1 MAYELIIKNQVGSIQ
16 WDPNGLQQYVE
27 GMIQKYDGLIFT
39 DEEIPEAKKRMADL
53 NRLKKNIED
62 KRKEIKKEIAE
73 PYMQFEA
80 QIKPI
85 VQRID
90 EVRGKIDVQVKD
102 YERIRD
108 EKKQKEIQDW
118 WAANGTKGVSIQ
130 LVWDPR
136 YLNVTFTMDQVIQD
150 LKAKKEKN
158 TENLALICNMAKDNP
173 VQADFMIEDFTKHL
187 SVQQALENWQ
197 KLEDARIRAEQI
209 KAEREASR
217 IAAEQAR
224 AAESAKDPEPAP
236 AIQPER
242 PAPKPQQISIEQA
255 SRHWSITFR
264 VEGSHEDMVALGN
277 YMNSLKPNGFKYY
290 VIEREEK

>member
-90 EVRGKIDVQVKD
+90 EVRGKIDIQVKD

-118 WAANGTKGVSIQ
+118 WAANGTKDVSLQ

-209 KAEREASR
+209 KAEREAAR

-242 PAPKPQQISIEQA
+242 PAPQQA

>member
-90 EVRGKIDVQVKD
+90 EVRGKIDIQVKD

-150 LKAKKEKN
+150 LKAKKEKI

-209 KAEREASR
+209 KAEREAAR

-242 PAPKPQQISIEQA
+242 PAPQPQQA

>member
-209 KAEREASR
+209 KAEREAAR

-242 PAPKPQQISIEQA
+242 PAPQPQQD

>member
-209 KAEREASR
+209 KAEREAAR

>member
-62 KRKEIKKEIAE
+62 KRKEIKKEIAD

-209 KAEREASR
+209 KAEREAAR

-242 PAPKPQQISIEQA
+242 PAPQQA

>member
-197 KLEDARIRAEQI
+197 KLEDTRIRAEQI
-209 KAEREASR
+209 KAEREAAR

-242 PAPKPQQISIEQA
+242 PAPQPQQA
-255 SRHWSITFR
+255 NRHWSITFR

>member
-1 MAYELIIKNQVGSIQ
+1 MEYELIIKNHVGFIQ

-73 PYMQFEA
+73 PYTQFEA

-90 EVRGKIDVQVKD
+90 EVRGKIDIQVKD

-118 WAANGTKGVSIQ
+118 WTANGTKDVSLQ

-150 LKAKKEKN
+150 LKEKKEQI
-158 TENLALICNMAKDNP
+158 TAGLALICQLAKDNP
-173 VQADFMIEDFTKHL
+173 EQADFMIQDYIKHL
-187 SVQQALENWQ
+187 DTQRALQNWQ
-197 KLEDARIRAEQI
+197 NFEESRARAERI
-209 KAEREASR
+209 KAEQEAAR

-224 AAESAKDPEPAP
+224 AARSTRIPEPEL
-236 AIQPER
+236 QPER
-242 PAPKPQQISIEQA
+242 PVPKPQQISLEQA

>member
-27 GMIQKYDGLIFT
+27 GMIQKYDGLVFT

-136 YLNVTFTMDQVIQD
+136 YLNVTFSMDQVIQD

-209 KAEREASR
+209 KAEREAAR

-242 PAPKPQQISIEQA
+242 PAPQPQQP

>member
-27 GMIQKYDGLIFT
+27 GMIQKYDGLVFT

-136 YLNVTFTMDQVIQD
+136 YLNATFTMDQVIQD

-209 KAEREASR
+209 KAEREAAR

-224 AAESAKDPEPAP
+224 AAESAKDPEPVP

-242 PAPKPQQISIEQA
+242 PAPQQA

>member
-27 GMIQKYDGLIFT
+27 GMIQKYDGLVFT

-158 TENLALICNMAKDNP
+158 AENLALICNMAKDNP
-173 VQADFMIEDFTKHL
+173 EQADFMIQDYIKHL
-187 SVQQALENWQ
+187 DTQRALQNWQ
-197 KLEDARIRAEQI
+197 NFSESRARAERI
-209 KAEREASR
+209 KAEQEAAR

-242 PAPKPQQISIEQA
+242 PAPKPQQISLEQA

-277 YMNSLKPNGFKYY
+277 YMNTLKRNGFKYY

>member
-27 GMIQKYDGLIFT
+27 GMIQKYDGLVFT

-187 SVQQALENWQ
+187 SV
-197 KLEDARIRAEQI
+197 EQI
-209 KAEREASR
+209 KAEREAAR

-224 AAESAKDPEPAP
+224 AAGSAKVPEPAP
-236 AIQPER
+236 AIHPER
-242 PAPKPQQISIEQA
+242 PAPQPQQA

>member
-27 GMIQKYDGLIFT
+27 GMIQKYDGLVFT

-209 KAEREASR
+209 KAEREAAR

>member
-27 GMIQKYDGLIFT
+27 GMIQKYDGLVFT

-209 KAEREASR
+209 KAEREAAR

-242 PAPKPQQISIEQA
+242 PAPQPQQP